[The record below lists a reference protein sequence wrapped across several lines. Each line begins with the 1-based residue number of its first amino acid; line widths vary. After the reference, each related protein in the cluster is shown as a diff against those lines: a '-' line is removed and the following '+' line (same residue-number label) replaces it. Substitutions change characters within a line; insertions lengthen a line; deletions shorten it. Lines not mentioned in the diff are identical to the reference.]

1 MSSLHIKLTGNDLT
15 IEQVNQVAFATSVSV
30 DICEKAKEQVN
41 ACRRLLEK
49 AITEKEP
56 LYGINT
62 GFGANA
68 DKLLEDK
75 KGDIKILQDNLILS
89 HAVGVGPTLDIPL
102 VRAIMLI
109 RANTLLKGHS
119 GIRLETVMLL
129 TKMLENNIHPVIP
142 ELGSV
147 GASGDLAPLSH
158 MVMVMMGFGHVKQD
172 NVVVNASEALEK
184 VGLFPIKLEAKEGLA
199 LNNGTTFMTAHAC
212 ISLHQ
217 LAELCDTADLA
228 AAMTLEAMAGRIDA
242 FDAKVHELRPHS
254 GQQKSAENIRN
265 LVQGSSLVGIGWNQI
280 PNNSN
285 RELFTIETD
294 LHGNRK
300 IKGAK
305 SPAPQDAYCLRC
317 TPQVHG
323 AVRDAVSHATK
334 IIGVEL
340 NSVSDNP
347 IVDERNGKAKIISAG
362 NFHGMPVALA
372 MAAIKPAIA
381 TLASISE
388 RRQNKLVDPK
398 NNDGLPGFLVQD
410 QKGES
415 SGFMIVQYVSAAL
428 VNELATMANPACVHS
443 IPTCAN
449 TEDHV
454 SMGANEARHVLNMT
468 ERLSEVIANEMY
480 TAAQALDI
488 RTKHLQGEYYNKA
501 DLDEWLNTIN
511 DEQERTL
518 LKKHVKEVHN
528 SNYAPAPSIKKV
540 LLRIRDEIDFF
551 QDDIDLHKGKPP
563 SEAILMK
570 QHIDKMKELVRN
582 SELLRAWRAIPTI
595 TGEF

>member
-1 MSSLHIKLTGNDLT
+1 MTNMHIKLTGNDLT
-15 IEQVNQVAFATSVSV
+15 IEQVNQVAFAPSVSV
-30 DICEKAKEQVN
+30 EICEKAKEQVN

-89 HAVGVGPTLDIPL
+89 HAVGVGPALDTPL

-119 GIRLETVMLL
+119 GIRLETLVML
-129 TKMLENNIHPVIP
+129 TKMLEKNIHPIIP

-158 MVMVMMGFGHVKQD
+158 MAMAMMGYGNVKQD
-172 NVVVNASEALEK
+172 NVIVSASEALESA
-184 VGLFPIKLEAKEGLA
+184 GLNPIKLEAKEGLA

-217 LAELCDTADLA
+217 LNQLCDTADLA
-228 AAMTLEAMAGRIDA
+228 AAMTLEALAGRIDA
-242 FDAKVHELRPHS
+242 FDAKVHELRPHC

-265 LVQGSSLVGIGWNQI
+265 LVQGSSLVGIKWHQI
-280 PNNSN
+280 PNCSKDA
-285 RELFTIETD
+285 LFTIETD
-294 LHGNRK
+294 QNGKQK

-305 SPAPQDAYCLRC
+305 SPAPQDAYSLRC

-323 AVRDAVSHATK
+323 AVRDAICHATK

-340 NSVSDNP
+340 NAVSDNP
-347 IVDERNGKAKIISAG
+347 IIDERNGKAKVLSAG

-428 VNELATMANPACVHS
+428 VNELATMSNPACVHS

-454 SMGANEARHVLNMT
+454 SMGANESRHVLNMT
-468 ERLSEVIANEMY
+468 ERLSEVLANELY
-480 TAAQALDI
+480 TATQALNI
-488 RTKHLQGEYYNKA
+488 RTMHLQGTYYDES
-501 DLDEWLNTIN
+501 DLNEWLNGIGN
-511 DEQERTL
+511 DQERSL
-518 LKKHVKEVHN
+518 LLNHVKNIHK
-528 SNYAPAPSIKKV
+528 SNYAPAPAITKV
-540 LLRIRDEIDFF
+540 IHQIRNEISFFKEDVDLRKEE
-551 QDDIDLHKGKPP
+551 Q
-563 SEAILMK
+563 AATLMK
-570 QHIDKMKELVRN
+570 DHIDKIKELVRSN
-582 SELLRAWRAIPTI
+582 ALLNP
-595 TGEF
+595 